1 MESLIL
7 AAQDQAFSTHCHQRN
22 MKEKSLAWLC
32 SLGLK
37 GEMERFILAAQ
48 CQALNMRYHQRH
60 MKQSTNSKRRM
71 CYNAEENIKHIVQG
85 CTLLVLCEYINKHN
99 KVAGYIHWTV
109 CKRVGLHVTDRY
121 HGHIPERVINVS
133 GTAIMW
139 NVPAVT
145 DRKILA
151 NRNDVVPMIKKKT
164 CLLIDIALLVDSNV
178 NTKENENLS
187 KLKRPGNQGK

>member
-1 MESLIL
+1 
-7 AAQDQAFSTHCHQRN
+7 
-22 MKEKSLAWLC
+22 MKQKSLAWLC

-37 GEMERFILAAQ
+37 GEMESLILAAQ
-48 CQALNMRYHQRH
+48 DQALNMRYHQRN

-71 CYNAEENIKHIVQG
+71 CYNAEENIRVKHIVQG
-85 CTLLVLCEYINKHN
+85 CTILMLYEYINRHN

-109 CKRVGLHVTDRY
+109 CKRVGLHFTDRY

-139 NVPAVT
+139 DVPAVT

-151 NRNDVVPMIKKKT
+151 NRTDIVSMIKKKT

-178 NTKENENLS
+178 NTKENEKLS
-187 KLKRPGNQGK
+187 KLKRPGDQGK